1 MLKTTRIE
9 LKLFSDIGMQL
20 FTEKEMRKDISHI
33 AKSFTKANNKYMQTI
48 NDMILTNSQVN
59 LFCICMRIIYMV
71 AQLVN
76 ICLIVDLID

>member
-20 FTEKEMRKDISHI
+20 FTENEMRKDISYI

-59 LFCICMRIIYMV
+59 LLCICMRIIYMV